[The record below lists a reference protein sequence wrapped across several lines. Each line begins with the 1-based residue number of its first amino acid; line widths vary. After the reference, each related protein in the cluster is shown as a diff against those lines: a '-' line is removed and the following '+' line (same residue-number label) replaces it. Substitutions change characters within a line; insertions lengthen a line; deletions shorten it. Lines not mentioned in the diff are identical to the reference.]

1 MTFFDIASARALFDG
16 MELES
21 FVEEENDDRG
31 WDEMKHWHVFH
42 AIARP
47 MRVVLQRVLRASVT
61 VDGERVSEI
70 GRGYLLLVG
79 VGRGDPSDEPER
91 LAEKIVHLRLF
102 ADEEGKTNLP
112 IAGVDGEILVVSQFT
127 LYADLR
133 KGRRPSWG
141 DAEDPE
147 IAAAPRRGVGRSARG
162 PRRACVARGVR
173 RGDGRRAAERRSV
186 HAGARGIV
194 AQPGVGCSF
203 RSLGSTAQA
212 CSPSRR
218 PSEPRLRATHR

>member
-1 MTFFDIASARALFDG
+1 
-16 MELES
+16 
-21 FVEEENDDRG
+21 
-31 WDEMKHWHVFH
+31 
-42 AIARP
+42 

-61 VDGERVSEI
+61 VDGERVAEI

-79 VGRGDPSDEPER
+79 VGRGDPADEPER

-127 LYADLR
+127 LYADLK

-147 IAAAPRRGVGRSARG
+147 IAAQRVEALAEALEARG
-162 PRRACVARGVR
+162 ARVARGVF
-173 RGDGRRAAERRSV
+173 GAMMDVELLNDGPFTLVLEGS
-186 HAGARGIV
+186 
-194 AQPGVGCSF
+194 
-203 RSLGSTAQA
+203 SL
-212 CSPSRR
+212 SP
-218 PSEPRLRATHR
+218 T